1 MYICS
6 MSREVIER
14 ESVRATQRL
23 ATASRITVAGAFL
36 AALGILLLDPFS
48 VTRLGGLMALLAG
61 GAGIVVAA
69 ALGAML
75 LGLGE
80 MPEEE
85 FRRIEQRSE
94 LMARM
99 PAGQEQPGEFE
110 ELVIE
115 AIDRL
120 PVEFQDL
127 LADVPIVISQRGRE
141 FGAYGHY
148 IGDTVAR
155 DDFRD
160 HIVIYQDTLERD
172 FGWNP
177 ELLRAQIARTVF
189 HEVAHHL
196 GWDEPGVRGLGLA

>member
-1 MYICS
+1 M
-6 MSREVIER
+6 
-14 ESVRATQRL
+14 
-23 ATASRITVAGAFL
+23 
-36 AALGILLLDPFS
+36 
-48 VTRLGGLMALLAG
+48 
-61 GAGIVVAA
+61 
-69 ALGAML
+69 
-75 LGLGE
+75 
-80 MPEEE
+80 
-85 FRRIEQRSE
+85 
-94 LMARM
+94 
-99 PAGQEQPGEFE
+99 QPSEFE

-120 PVEFQDL
+120 PVEFQEL
-127 LADVPIVISQRGRE
+127 LADVPIVISERGEE

-148 IGDTVAR
+148 IGDTAAR

-196 GWDEPGVRGLGLA
+196 GWDEPGVRDLGL

>member
-1 MYICS
+1 MT
-6 MSREVIER
+6 E
-14 ESVRATQRL
+14 RL
-23 ATASRITVAGAFL
+23 APASRIMVAGAFL
-36 AALGILLLDPFS
+36 VGLGIMLLDPFS
-48 VTRLGGLMALLAG
+48 VSRLSGLVALVAG
-61 GAGIVVAA
+61 GAGVIVAA

-75 LGLGE
+75 LGRGE

-99 PAGQEQPGEFE
+99 PAGQAQPSEFE

-120 PVEFQDL
+120 PAEFQDL
-127 LADVPIVISQRGRE
+127 LADVPIVISERGHE

-160 HIVIYQDTLERD
+160 HIVVYQDTLERD
-172 FGWNP
+172 FGWDP
-177 ELLRAQIARTVF
+177 ELLRSQIARTVF

>member
-1 MYICS
+1 MT
-6 MSREVIER
+6 ER
-14 ESVRATQRL
+14 LSAAT
-23 ATASRITVAGAFL
+23 RIMVTGAFL
-36 AALGILLLDPFS
+36 IGLGIMLFDPFS
-48 VTRLGGLMALLAG
+48 VSRLSGMIALVAG
-61 GAGIVVAA
+61 GVGVIVAA

-75 LGLGE
+75 LGRGE

-85 FRRIEQRSE
+85 FRRIAQRSE

-99 PAGQEQPGEFE
+99 PPGQNQPSEFE

-127 LADVPIVISQRGRE
+127 LADVPIVISLRGHE
-141 FGAYGHY
+141 FGAYGQY

-160 HIVIYQDTLERD
+160 HIVVYQDTLERD

-196 GWDEPGVRGLGLA
+196 GWDEPGVSGLGL

>member
-1 MYICS
+1 
-6 MSREVIER
+6 MSREVIEPGS
-14 ESVRATQRL
+14 SVTERL
-23 ATASRITVAGAFL
+23 APAARITVTAAFL
-36 AALGILLLDPFS
+36 IGLGIMLLDPFS
-48 VTRLGGLMALLAG
+48 MTRLSGLMAVVV
-61 GAGIVVAA
+61 GAVGVIVAA

-75 LGLGE
+75 LGRGE

-99 PAGQEQPGEFE
+99 PPGQVQPSEFE

-120 PVEFQDL
+120 PSEFQEV
-127 LADVPIVISQRGRE
+127 LADVPIVISERGHE
-141 FGAYGHY
+141 VGAYGLY
-148 IGDTVAR
+148 VGDTVAR
-155 DDFRD
+155 DNFRD

-172 FGWNP
+172 FGWDS
-177 ELLRAQIARTVF
+177 ELLRSQIMRTVF

-196 GWDEPGVRGLGLA
+196 GWDEPGVRGLGL

>member
-1 MYICS
+1 MTD
-6 MSREVIER
+6 RFAPV
-14 ESVRATQRL
+14 T
-23 ATASRITVAGAFL
+23 RIMVSGAFL
-36 AALGILLLDPFS
+36 VGLGVLLLDPFS
-48 VTRLGGLMALLAG
+48 LGRLGGLMAWIAG
-61 GAGIVVAA
+61 GIGVVVAA

-75 LGLGE
+75 LGHGE

-85 FRRIEQRSE
+85 FRRIAQRSD

-99 PAGQEQPGEFE
+99 PPGQEQPSEFE

-127 LADVPIVISQRGRE
+127 LAHVPIVISRRGHE

-172 FGWNP
+172 FGRDP

-196 GWDEPGVRGLGLA
+196 GWDEPGVRGLGL

>member
-1 MYICS
+1 MN
-6 MSREVIER
+6 E
-14 ESVRATQRL
+14 RL
-23 ATASRITVAGAFL
+23 APAARVIVSCAFL
-36 AALGILLLDPFS
+36 VGLLIMLLDPFS
-48 VTRLGGLMALLAG
+48 WGRISGLMAWIAG
-61 GAGIVVAA
+61 AAGVVVAA

-75 LGLGE
+75 LGRGE

-85 FRRIEQRSE
+85 FRRIARRSE
-94 LMARM
+94 LMSRM
-99 PAGQEQPGEFE
+99 PAGQMQPSEFE

-115 AIDRL
+115 AIDQL
-120 PVEFQDL
+120 PPEFQEV
-127 LADVPIVISQRGRE
+127 LADVPIVISDRGAE

-172 FGWNP
+172 FGWDP
-177 ELLRAQIARTVF
+177 ELLRGQIARTVF

-196 GWDEPGVRGLGLA
+196 GWDERGVRGLGL

>member
-1 MYICS
+1 
-6 MSREVIER
+6 MSER
-14 ESVRATQRL
+14 LEPAARIMVSV
-23 ATASRITVAGAFL
+23 AFL
-36 AALGILLLDPFS
+36 IGLLIMLLDPFS
-48 VTRLGGLMALLAG
+48 LGRITGLMAWVAG
-61 GAGIVVAA
+61 GVGVIVAA
-69 ALGAML
+69 ALAAML
-75 LGLGE
+75 LGRGE
-80 MPEEE
+80 MPEED
-85 FRRIEQRSE
+85 FRRIAERSE
-94 LMARM
+94 LMSRL
-99 PAGQEQPGEFE
+99 PPGQGQPSEFE

-120 PVEFQDL
+120 PPEFQDL
-127 LADVPIVISQRGRE
+127 LADVPIVISQRGEE

-196 GWDEPGVRGLGLA
+196 GWDESGVQGLGL

>member
-1 MYICS
+1 
-6 MSREVIER
+6 MSERLSLTARVI
-14 ESVRATQRL
+14 V
-23 ATASRITVAGAFL
+23 TVAFL
-36 AALGILLLDPFS
+36 IGLGILVLDPFS
-48 VTRLGGLMALLAG
+48 WGRISGALELVAGGVGVILIATLVALL
-61 GAGIVVAA
+61 
-69 ALGAML
+69 LGR
-75 LGLGE
+75 GE

-85 FRRIEQRSE
+85 FRRISERSE

-99 PAGQEQPGEFE
+99 PAGQQQPSEFE

-115 AIDRL
+115 AIDEL
-120 PVEFQDL
+120 PVEFQEV
-127 LADVPIVISQRGRE
+127 LADVPIVISDLGHH

-172 FGWNP
+172 FGWDR
-177 ELLRAQIARTVF
+177 ELLRAQIVRTVR

-196 GWDEPGVRGLGLA
+196 GWGEAGVRDLGL

>member
-1 MYICS
+1 MTEPLS
-6 MSREVIER
+6 P
-14 ESVRATQRL
+14 AT
-23 ATASRITVAGAFL
+23 RITLTGAFL
-36 AALGILLLDPFS
+36 IGLGIMLLDPFS
-48 VTRLGGLMALLAG
+48 VSRLSGLIALVAG
-61 GAGIVVAA
+61 GVGVIVAA
-69 ALGAML
+69 ALGAMV
-75 LGLGE
+75 LGRGE

-85 FRRIEQRSE
+85 FRRIVQRSE

-99 PAGQEQPGEFE
+99 PAGQKQPSEFE

-120 PVEFQDL
+120 PAEFQDL
-127 LADVPIVISQRGRE
+127 LADVPIVISERGHE

-160 HIVIYQDTLERD
+160 HIVVYQDTLERD
-172 FGWNP
+172 FGWDP
-177 ELLRAQIARTVF
+177 ELLRTQIARTVF

-196 GWDEPGVRGLGLA
+196 GWDEPGVRGLGL

>member
-1 MYICS
+1 MQ
-6 MSREVIER
+6 ER
-14 ESVRATQRL
+14 LEDRVPMNERL
-23 ATASRITVAGAFL
+23 APATRLVVTGAFL
-36 AALGILLLDPFS
+36 TGLLIMLLDPFS
-48 VTRLGGLMALLAG
+48 FGRVTGLAAWVAG
-61 GAGIVVAA
+61 GVAVVVAA
-69 ALGAML
+69 ALGAMV
-75 LGLGE
+75 LGRGE

-85 FRRIEQRSE
+85 FRRIARRSE
-94 LMARM
+94 LMSTL
-99 PAGQEQPGEFE
+99 PPGQQQPSEFE

-115 AIDRL
+115 AIDEL
-120 PVEFQDL
+120 PAEVREI
-127 LADVPIVISQRGRE
+127 LADVPIVISDLGHE

-172 FGWNP
+172 FGWDR

-196 GWDEPGVRGLGLA
+196 GWGEQGVRGLGL